1 MVAGDIGLAPPDFRF
16 PLTCMRRVYIWEIF
30 YFSRARL
37 VFCGSWW
44 VPVMERECEH
54 TYTDVIMYTWRC
66 LDGSSCWIA
75 AVKWP
80 PVYYASHV
88 FFYDT
93 PTGVYICIRVK
104 EHTHRSFT
112 EIIYVY
118 LLDMRGVSTALD
130 SFKGRQWIYVR
141 IYYWDRWMHRLLF
154 K

>member
-93 PTGVYICIRVK
+93 PTGVYICIRV
-104 EHTHRSFT
+104 EGTHTQKLHRDHIRISARHAWSFHGVRFFQGKT
-112 EIIYVY
+112 MDLCTNLLLGQVNAPAII
-118 LLDMRGVSTALD
+118 
-130 SFKGRQWIYVR
+130 
-141 IYYWDRWMHRLLF
+141 
-154 K
+154 